1 MLLQII
7 ERTPAWVW
15 ALLAGLVALGIWQSL
30 PRRLPARRA
39 LVMPLVFLTLS
50 LLGLLTT
57 FAAALLLP
65 LLAWLSGVA
74 VAVFVA
80 RPLVRPRGA
89 RWDAA
94 HALFHVPGSWL
105 PLVLIL
111 LLFGVKYAVG
121 VALALQPV
129 LARDAGFD
137 IAVGLAYGLFSG
149 LFLARASALWELRKA
164 GASAAA

>member
-50 LLGLLTT
+50 LVGLLTT
-57 FAAALLLP
+57 FAAALLP
-65 LLAWLSGVA
+65 LLAWLAGVA
-74 VAVFVA
+74 LAVFVA
-80 RPLVRPRGA
+80 RPLVSPRGA
-89 RWDAA
+89 RWDAQ
-94 HALFHVPGSWL
+94 HALFHVPGSLL
-105 PLVLIL
+105 PLVLIIV
-111 LLFGVKYAVG
+111 LFAIKYAVG
-121 VALALQPV
+121 VALALQPG

-149 LFLARASALWELRKA
+149 LFLARAGALWQLKKA
-164 GASAAA
+164 GAGAPA